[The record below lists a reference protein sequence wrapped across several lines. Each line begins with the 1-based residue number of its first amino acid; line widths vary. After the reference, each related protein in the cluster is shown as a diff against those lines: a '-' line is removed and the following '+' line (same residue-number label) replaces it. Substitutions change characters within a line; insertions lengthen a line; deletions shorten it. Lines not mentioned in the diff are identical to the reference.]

1 MNAPEPSDMEAQARL
16 LELINAGWT
25 TQAVAAAC
33 GRVTF
38 MAAGLPWTLKEPQR

>member
-33 GRVTF
+33 EF
-38 MAAGLPWTLKEPQR
+38 DLPARSLDPRPCDLA